1 MAPHRGI
8 GVRNPRGGC
17 GRNPSGKMTKCWG
30 VKVLEITF
38 KGRMLWILEDF
49 AKICLLLLCF
59 LFFLCVCIFLI
70 T

>member
-1 MAPHRGI
+1 MRQESI
-8 GVRNPRGGC
+8 GKDD
-17 GRNPSGKMTKCWG
+17 KMMG

-59 LFFLCVCIFLI
+59 LFLCVFFFNHLRVFMGL
-70 T
+70 